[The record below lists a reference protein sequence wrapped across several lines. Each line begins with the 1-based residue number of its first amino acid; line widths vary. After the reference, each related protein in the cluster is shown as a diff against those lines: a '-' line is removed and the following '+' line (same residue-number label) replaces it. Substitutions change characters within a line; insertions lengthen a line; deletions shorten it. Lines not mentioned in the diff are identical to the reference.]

1 MKVAG
6 KVALVTGGSRGIGR
20 AIVETFAREGASV
33 ILNYCHGEQ
42 AAGELAK
49 ALEATSSSRIM
60 MVQADVSQADQ
71 VREMMRQIEARFGR
85 LDILVNNAGIALP
98 GTRLQDLTEDQWER
112 VLAVNLKGVFLCTQA
127 ASTLMLQGGGGVIIS
142 LASVRGMLGGGSSLP
157 YAVSKAGVITLTKS
171 LAIELA
177 PTIRV
182 NCLAPGYIST
192 ELLATKPPEALQK
205 LEQATLLKRLG
216 TPEDV
221 AEAALFLASDA
232 AAYLTGITLPVTGGF
247 ALQ

>member
-1 MKVAG
+1 MKLVG

-20 AIVETFAREGASV
+20 AIVEAFAREGASV

-42 AAGELAK
+42 AAGELAN
-49 ALEATSSSRIM
+49 ALKATSVGRIVM
-60 MVQADVSQADQ
+60 AQADVSQADQ
-71 VREMMRQIEARFGR
+71 VRAMVAQIEARFGR

-112 VLAVNLKGVFLCTQA
+112 VLAVNLKGAFLCSQA
-127 ASTLMLQGGGGVIIS
+127 ASALMLQEGGGVIIS

-192 ELLATKPPEALQK
+192 ELLTTRSPETLQR
-205 LEQATLLKRLG
+205 LEQTTLLKRLG

-221 AEAALFLASDA
+221 ATTALFLASDD

-247 ALQ
+247 AMQ